1 MAGSG
6 EEGSCPGGSSGP
18 RRPRGDARR
27 RQRQRSTAGSNP
39 PTAAA
44 AAAGATAIATR
55 PATRASGGVS
65 GAGSGPG
72 GGFRGGSGGGAVGP
86 GAHDGILPQQ
96 RQQRQQP
103 PSTPGGEST
112 TEGGGTSAASVAA
125 AAVENVENGEE
136 TVSAGNGVS
145 SLSQE
150 LGAEAEESVHVDGG
164 TAAAS
169 EVHNADEEGGTS
181 AADAAGDE
189 DGDFVDENDPEDDVP
204 DGFER
209 LHGHIVPND
218 GLESLGMTA
227 IKQHLKKR
235 GESQEGKKP
244 ALLVRLRCSM
254 QSDSMIQDAGSSG
267 GSIKRLQAE
276 LAAARAAYAALDKAT
291 NAQATKTAKV
301 ELEGKTQKAKLEEYA
316 VRHKELTK
324 QGMERDARIDELETE
339 VASLRPYK
347 FKYDALVEI
356 NRQDL
361 PICGSHLGADDS
373 DADGDG
379 GTYGSGDCAFAMAE
393 WRAKCREDVEKK
405 DHQIQTLQLEL
416 KAIAEYR
423 RMMMNDISSGNKAKE
438 NHQKHLQAVEIILQ
452 KQQQQIL
459 AIKDKGKEARKNQSH
474 KAALSSRSRE
484 ENAKAKRREAKAKQK
499 ESEARL
505 ASISST
511 VSAVL
516 FIFMHCLSIGTCTA
530 RRLFSHSC
538 AFMVFFLSIFIS
550 PSFFLVPVRGSQ
562 SAPPRQDDRRVQQDL
577 PPLKPW

>member
-6 EEGSCPGGSSGP
+6 EEGSCPGGSSK
-18 RRPRGDARR
+18 RVRGDARR
-27 RQRQRSTAGSNP
+27 RHAHRQRSTAGSNP

-65 GAGSGPG
+65 GAGSGSGPG
-72 GGFRGGSGGGAVGP
+72 GGSRGGYGGGAGGP

-96 RQQRQQP
+96 QQQQQP
-103 PSTPGGEST
+103 PGTPGGEPT

-125 AAVENVENGEE
+125 AAAENGEE
-136 TVSAGNGVS
+136 TVSAGNGGS
-145 SLSQE
+145 GLSQE
-150 LGAEAEESVHVDGG
+150 LGAEAEESVDGG
-164 TAAAS
+164 TAAS

-181 AADAAGDE
+181 AADADGDE
-189 DGDFVDENDPEDDVP
+189 DGDFVNENDPEDDVP

-209 LHGHIVPND
+209 LHGYIVPND

-227 IKQHLKKR
+227 IKQHLKRR

-244 ALLVRLRCSM
+244 ALLVRLRCSR
-254 QSDSMIQDAGSSG
+254 QSDSVIQDAGSSG

-301 ELEGKTQKAKLEEYA
+301 ELEGKTQKAKVEEYES
-316 VRHKELTK
+316 RLKELTK
-324 QGMERDARIDELETE
+324 QGMERDARIDELERE

-347 FKYDALVEI
+347 LKYDALVEI

-405 DHQIQTLQLEL
+405 DDQIQTLQLEL
-416 KAIAEYR
+416 NATGEYR
-423 RMMMNDISSGNKAKE
+423 KMMMNDISSGNKAKE
-438 NHQKHLQAVEIILQ
+438 NHQKHLQAMEIILQ

-459 AIKDKGKEARKNQSH
+459 AIHDKGKEARKNQSH

-484 ENAKAKRREAKAKQK
+484 ENAKMKRREVKAKQK

-505 ASISST
+505 ASISSS
-511 VSAVL
+511 VSNVL
-516 FIFMHCLSIGTCTA
+516 FIFMHCLSIGTCT
-530 RRLFSHSC
+530 
-538 AFMVFFLSIFIS
+538 
-550 PSFFLVPVRGSQ
+550 
-562 SAPPRQDDRRVQQDL
+562 
-577 PPLKPW
+577 